1 MEPLENDVTSTF
13 NALTLEETTGPENEP
28 GRDQGGDEAK
38 AAPVTFKPVFP
49 TELEVEIIS
58 RIPLKYWGTVRRVC
72 KRWHAITLLPD
83 FLYLPITTLPLRVP
97 ELHPDFKPFT
107 FKIHRAI
114 YEVADYLGEQIAL
127 SGFRKPDPRVCQ
139 RLIPYLDHQ
148 LTKPPL
154 PHTLQDV
161 QFNILMPPREERTVR
176 PKHAFKVMPVP
187 CGTFRKLIVVPHPT
201 NPKVVEFK
209 SLNRDQKPTG
219 ITVGEF
225 FDTVAE
231 RSRVRPGDTYEKMIL
246 NWRVRNPEKDW
257 WWKEWG
263 IPRGF
268 YKMDIVVWNEG
279 VEQQDV
285 SVTFCAGTLIL
296 HHKGALTSPGCPNE
310 LEEPSPSLSSG
321 QRTLYADKF
330 DSFITSLSG
339 ISWVQA
345 FSNTLL
351 PAILNAYKILESL
364 EGDEE
369 YGSISIIPLPE
380 KSLRGLYEFIV
391 RRKIH
396 CYAAKSSEKLILSLV
411 RIDEATGT
419 GGMSDFVES
428 DPSSPSD
435 DLQTQANSGAGSL
448 KSPGDE
454 SFDPRTFFQYTN
466 VDVLQVLKGTVDS
479 YSFQL
484 RQLEA
489 ASKVTYSSHEKE
501 LLQVQTDFW
510 GQLAATSL
518 LRLWHLFEAGEPY
531 FRESDPWDSDDLENW
546 LKIIEI
552 QTGVDYG
559 DQLEGNFEYEG
570 GYDSDMSTS

>member
-1 MEPLENDVTSTF
+1 MEPLGNDVTSTF

-28 GRDQGGDEAK
+28 ERNQGGDEVK
-38 AAPVTFKPVFP
+38 AAPVALKPVFP

-97 ELHPDFKPFT
+97 ELHPDFKPFN

-139 RLIPYLDHQ
+139 RLLPYLDHQ

-296 HHKGALTSPGCPNE
+296 HRK
-310 LEEPSPSLSSG
+310 
-321 QRTLYADKF
+321 
-330 DSFITSLSG
+330 
-339 ISWVQA
+339 A

-351 PAILNAYKILESL
+351 PAILNAHKILESL

-396 CYAAKSSEKLILSLV
+396 CYAAKSPEKLILSLV

-435 DLQTQANSGAGSL
+435 DLQTQANSGAGSP

-466 VDVLQVLKGTVDS
+466 VDVF
-479 YSFQL
+479 FQL
-484 RQLEA
+484 RLLEA

-546 LKIIEI
+546 VKIIEI

-570 GYDSDMSTS
+570 GYDSDMSTF

>member
-1 MEPLENDVTSTF
+1 MTTATNQSLTQASCSAKDNPRAIVIDVRAFFLLQVIPQFTTVATQGNMEPLENDVTSTF
-13 NALTLEETTGPENEP
+13 NALTLEGTTGPENEP

-38 AAPVTFKPVFP
+38 AAPITLKPVFP

-139 RLIPYLDHQ
+139 RLLPYLDHQ

-225 FDTVAE
+225 FNTVAE

-296 HHKGALTSPGCPNE
+296 HRK
-310 LEEPSPSLSSG
+310 
-321 QRTLYADKF
+321 
-330 DSFITSLSG
+330 
-339 ISWVQA
+339 
-345 FSNTLL
+345 
-351 PAILNAYKILESL
+351 AILNAYKILESL

-396 CYAAKSSEKLILSLV
+396 CYAAKSPEKLILSLV

-435 DLQTQANSGAGSL
+435 DLQTQANSGAGSP

-454 SFDPRTFFQYTN
+454 IFDPRTFFQYTN

-546 LKIIEI
+546 VKITEI
-552 QTGVDYG
+552 
-559 DQLEGNFEYEG
+559 
-570 GYDSDMSTS
+570 

>member
-1 MEPLENDVTSTF
+1 MTTATNQSLTQASCSAKDNPRAIVIDVRAFFLLQVIPQFTTVATQGNMEPLENDVTSTF
-13 NALTLEETTGPENEP
+13 NALTLEGTTGPENEP

-38 AAPVTFKPVFP
+38 AAPITLKPVFP

-139 RLIPYLDHQ
+139 RLLPYLDHQ

-225 FDTVAE
+225 FNTVAE

-285 SVTFCAGTLIL
+285 SVTF
-296 HHKGALTSPGCPNE
+296 
-310 LEEPSPSLSSG
+310 
-321 QRTLYADKF
+321 
-330 DSFITSLSG
+330 
-339 ISWVQA
+339 W
-345 FSNTLL
+345 
-351 PAILNAYKILESL
+351 
-364 EGDEE
+364 
-369 YGSISIIPLPE
+369 
-380 KSLRGLYEFIV
+380 
-391 RRKIH
+391 
-396 CYAAKSSEKLILSLV
+396 
-411 RIDEATGT
+411 
-419 GGMSDFVES
+419 
-428 DPSSPSD
+428 
-435 DLQTQANSGAGSL
+435 
-448 KSPGDE
+448 
-454 SFDPRTFFQYTN
+454 
-466 VDVLQVLKGTVDS
+466 
-479 YSFQL
+479 
-484 RQLEA
+484 
-489 ASKVTYSSHEKE
+489 
-501 LLQVQTDFW
+501 
-510 GQLAATSL
+510 
-518 LRLWHLFEAGEPY
+518 
-531 FRESDPWDSDDLENW
+531 
-546 LKIIEI
+546 
-552 QTGVDYG
+552 
-559 DQLEGNFEYEG
+559 
-570 GYDSDMSTS
+570 